1 MTFTVII
8 MVFIMGGVVWWTVR
22 QTIGTTPWT
31 AEESTLEINDIG
43 FVSSQD
49 GIRTHSMK
57 IGLGV
62 FLAVATSVF
71 ALFVSAYLI
80 RMELSDWRP
89 LAEPTLLWANTAL
102 LVLSSICLQW
112 GVISG
117 RRNEF
122 ESMARGLL
130 GGGVFAIAFLVGQ
143 LMAWDELAAAGMYLN
158 TNPANTFFY
167 LLTAIHGLHLL
178 GGVYV
183 WGTTMIRTRSPADNE
198 RVKLSVELCAAYWHF
213 LLVIWLVLFALLSST

>member
-1 MTFTVII
+1 
-8 MVFIMGGVVWWTVR
+8 MVFIMGGVVWWTIR

-31 AEESTLEINDIG
+31 AEESTQDVNDIG
-43 FVSSQD
+43 FVSSHD
-49 GIRTHSMK
+49 GIRTPSMK

-80 RMELSDWRP
+80 RMEINDWRP
-89 LAEPTLLWANTAL
+89 LAEPALLWANTVL

-112 GVISG
+112 GVFSG
-117 RRNEF
+117 RRNDPGN
-122 ESMARGLL
+122 MAKGLL

-143 LMAWDELAAAGMYLN
+143 LMAWDELVAAGMYLT

-167 LLTAIHGLHLL
+167 LLTCIHGLHLL
-178 GGVYV
+178 GGLYV
-183 WGTTMIRTRSPADNE
+183 WAKTMIRSRSQANND
-198 RVKLSVELCAAYWHF
+198 RVLLGVELCAVYWHF